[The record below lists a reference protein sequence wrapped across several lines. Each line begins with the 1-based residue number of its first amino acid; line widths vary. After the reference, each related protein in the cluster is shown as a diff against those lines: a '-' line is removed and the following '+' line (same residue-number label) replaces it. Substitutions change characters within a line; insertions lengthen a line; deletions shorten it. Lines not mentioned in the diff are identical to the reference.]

1 MTMRLAVFI
10 KKRSLEGDPR
20 IEALRSEL
28 EAGGCE
34 LYDVKESKDLRE
46 GTDALLSLGGDG
58 TFLFAAR
65 IAGYSGIPVL
75 GINFGRLGFLSEYKP
90 EEAVSALLSGRYSIE
105 KRALL
110 RSEVSEAGVSDI
122 ALNEV
127 TVHRVGAA
135 MLGVDVLIDGEPL
148 PTCWADGFLV
158 ATSSGST
165 AYSLSVGGPICSPDT
180 GVFIIAPIAPHNLN
194 VRPLLVPET
203 SRVRMTL
210 KLRDTDAIL
219 SADNC
224 AVKIGEGTEIEVEA
238 APEKLQVARL
248 GGSNFIQALCSRLLW
263 GDDVRNSK

>member
-1 MTMRLAVFI
+1 MKLAYFTGKSSV
-10 KKRSLEGDPR
+10 GD
-20 IEALRSEL
+20 S
-28 EAGGCE
+28 
-34 LYDVKESKDLRE
+34 KEFAS
-46 GTDALLSLGGDG
+46 LLSRLKGGIPDVHTCTQTSEEDLILSAGGDG
-58 TFLFAAR
+58 TFLEAAR
-65 IAGYSGIPVL
+65 IAAVKKVPLL
-75 GINFGRLGFLSEYKP
+75 GVNFGRLGFLSGNTPDEVAEALPGGNFTIEHRTMLKVRTNSGF
-90 EEAVSALLSGRYSIE
+90 EAV
-105 KRALL
+105 
-110 RSEVSEAGVSDI
+110 

-127 TVHRVGAA
+127 SVHRSGAA
-135 MLGVDVLIDGEPL
+135 MLGVHVEVGDDSLPVYWGDGVL
-148 PTCWADGFLV
+148 V
-158 ATSSGST
+158 STSSGST
-165 AYSLSVGGPICSPDT
+165 AYNLSVGGPICSPDT

>member
-1 MTMRLAVFI
+1 MIMRLAVFI
-10 KKRSLEGDPR
+10 KKRSLDGDPR
-20 IEALRSEL
+20 IESLRREL

-34 LYDVKESKDLRE
+34 LYDVKESCDLRE

-65 IAGYSGIPVL
+65 IVGDTGIPVI

-90 EEAVSALLSGRYSIE
+90 EEAVSALLSGRYSVE

-110 RSEVSEAGVSDI
+110 HSEVPGAGISDI

-165 AYSLSVGGPICSPDT
+165 AYSLSIGGPICMPEAR
-180 GVFIIAPIAPHNLN
+180 VLIIAPIAPHNLN
-194 VRPLLVPET
+194 IRPLVVPET
-203 SRVRMTL
+203 VKVELSFRSRDENVMVTMDNRNF
-210 KLRDTDAIL
+210 IL
-219 SADNC
+219 PN
-224 AVKIGEGTEIEVEA
+224 T
-238 APEKLQVARL
+238 ARL
-248 GGSNFIQALCSRLLW
+248 SVSVAQFSLNRIRLEKSTFIRALESKLYW
-263 GDDVRNSK
+263 GEDVRNL